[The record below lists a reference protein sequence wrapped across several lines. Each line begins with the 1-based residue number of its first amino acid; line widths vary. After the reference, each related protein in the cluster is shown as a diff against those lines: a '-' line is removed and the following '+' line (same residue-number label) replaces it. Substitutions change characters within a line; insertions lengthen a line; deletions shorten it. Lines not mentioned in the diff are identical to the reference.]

1 MSSASRARCVE
12 ERLQSA
18 LVLCAA
24 LDQCARFATEEALGD
39 LPCLSPL
46 ELLRVIL
53 ILAERIRR
61 HIDTVQKSLSADCLK
76 RTAIEQ
82 GGAQ

>member
-1 MSSASRARCVE
+1 MSSASRAPCAE

-39 LPCLSPL
+39 LPGLSRS
-46 ELLRVIL
+46 ELPRVIL

-61 HIDTVQKSLSADCLK
+61 HIDTVQKSLSADCQK
-76 RTAIEQ
+76 RTAMEQ
-82 GGAQ
+82 GGVQ